1 MLRINNKDIPY
12 FLTEIAYSNYLD
24 YTLIEDKKS
33 YKDVE
38 VLTGVSFDMNFHRFS
53 KKNIATSLRNKVDYY
68 KPVKIK
74 NFVHNDELYIIKD
87 LKDITILEG
96 VLALNFAKEFTKTKY
111 QKEQGLFAMKLYLIA
126 TMTRKVVN
134 GQIEELPVNLGEVH
148 DFVEKRVKELE
159 NISFKNAI
167 DFEFFFAAFEEK
179 LSSGFYKLAFKSI
192 HPTNIKNVDNEA
204 NERFRRYSQVYGAFI
219 ILEYLLS
226 NNIIKSDLEGLK
238 TPFFHAV
245 FLYGMSINK

>member
-1 MLRINNKDIPY
+1 MRALQEMDLIKNQVFKNYPKEPHLDEPNDSWKEINN
-12 FLTEIAYSNYLD
+12 N
-24 YTLIEDKKS
+24 
-33 YKDVE
+33 
-38 VLTGVSFDMNFHRFS
+38 
-53 KKNIATSLRNKVDYY
+53 
-68 KPVKIK
+68 
-74 NFVHNDELYIIKD
+74 IKD
-87 LKDITILEG
+87 NTLRF
-96 VLALNFAKEFTKTKY
+96 LNNFWSSRYKKVSDRKIYKEFTKTKY

>member
-1 MLRINNKDIPY
+1 MLRVNNKTIPY

-38 VLTGVSFDMNFHRFS
+38 VLTGVSFSGDFGKFS
-53 KKNIATSLRNKVDYY
+53 KKNIANSLRSRVDNY
-68 KPVKIK
+68 KPKKVK

-159 NISFKNAI
+159 DISFKNAM

-192 HPTNIKNVDNEA
+192 HPTNIKHIDNES
-204 NERFRRYSQVYGAFI
+204 NERFKRYSQVFGAFS

-226 NNIIKSDLEGLK
+226 NSIIKNDSDGLK

-245 FLYGMSINK
+245 FLYSMSINK